1 MDTLFI
7 HLLKSSSILLVFLLS
22 YHLFLKKETFFSG
35 NRLFLLSG
43 LVIALLLPFVII
55 TKTIIVEPVPLAQGY
70 QYLVEQPI
78 NTTSAHSL
86 LSWKTILAIIYFAG
100 VLFFFTKLII
110 QLKTIK
116 KIKKKSEVVK
126 NKSFFNVRTKK
137 NISPFSFFRH
147 IFYYPN
153 QFPEEELD
161 TIIAHE
167 EVHARELHSIDILL
181 TQMLLIVLWFNPV
194 IWFYKTIIKQNL
206 EFLADAKTCKADE
219 NKKFYQYLMLKQ
231 AVGNHQIS
239 IANPFYN
246 SIIKK
251 RIVMLNQGQSKSINR
266 LKLLVVLPFLGIFLF
281 GFNTKEVV
289 RFAEN
294 PVSSS
299 TNKEDTP
306 DSTSPE
312 TQLDPA
318 NFIPFTS
325 TETDKKTG
333 LEKKMPYRSSIKT
346 IKLSIDKNTTDQS
359 LAKMKEDLAKN
370 GADFSYTVV
379 RNSNKEIIDISI
391 QISGEGTNGKK
402 FNGNYST
409 SSDAPINPITILY
422 DDERNAVSFWNSNA
436 ANTKIKKNNTMVWID
451 SDEDGDSPKKIEIK
465 KANGKKIITLDV
477 EEIDEEELED
487 MNIFHNDDSS
497 SKKIKFFID
506 SEFNDSEEG
515 NGGVF
520 IIKND
525 DDNETKIKVRS
536 TYSEDEKK
544 EPLIYID
551 GKKATKKQM
560 AELKSNKIESVNVLK
575 GSSAKE
581 KYGALGDDGVVEV
594 TTKNKK
600 IIVVG
605 KSDDVEANEDEN
617 VFVINTDKAGDY
629 DNDIKF
635 VSKGPKPIFIVD
647 GEEVKKLK
655 NTDPGEIESINVLK
669 GKAARKKYGRKGK
682 NGIVEITTKK
692 KN

>member
-1 MDTLFI
+1 MDPLFI

-35 NRLFLLSG
+35 NRLFLLAG
-43 LVIALLLPFVII
+43 LIIALLLPFVII
-55 TKTIIVEPVPLAQGY
+55 TKTIIVEPVPLVQGY

-78 NTTSAHSL
+78 STTSAHSL

-100 VLFFFTKLII
+100 VLLFSTKLVI

-116 KIKKKSEVVK
+116 KIKKNSEVVE
-126 NKSFFNVRTKK
+126 NKSFFHVRTKK

-206 EFLADAKTCKADE
+206 EFLADAKTCEADE

-231 AVGNHQIS
+231 AIGNHQIS

-251 RIVMLNQGQSKSINR
+251 RIVMLNQSQSKSINR

-289 RFAEN
+289 KFAEN
-294 PVSSS
+294 PVSSN
-299 TNKEDTP
+299 TNKEDMP

-325 TETDKKTG
+325 TKTDKKTG
-333 LEKKMPYRSSIKT
+333 QEKKTSFSSSIKT
-346 IKLSIDKNTTDQS
+346 IKLSIDKNTTDAS
-359 LAKMKEDLAKN
+359 LAKMKDDLAQE

-379 RNSNKEIIDISI
+379 RNSSKEIIDISI
-391 QISGEGTNGKK
+391 QINGEGTNGEK
-402 FNGNYST
+402 FNGSYNT
-409 SSDAPINPITILY
+409 SSDSPINPITILY
-422 DDERNAVSFWNSNA
+422 DDESNAVSFWNSNSTVSA
-436 ANTKIKKNNTMVWID
+436 ADNESIIWVD
-451 SDEDGDSPKKIEIK
+451 SDEDESKRIVIK
-465 KANGKKIITLDV
+465 TINGKKTITVDGKEV
-477 EEIDEEELED
+477 DEDELEE
-487 MNIFHNDDSS
+487 MNIFR
-497 SKKIKFFID
+497 IKEGKSNNMKFIID
-506 SEFNDSEEG
+506 SESKEEG

-520 IIKND
+520 IFEND
-525 DDNETKIKVRS
+525 DNDDTKKTKIKIRRGQTNKSDKPIIIVNG
-536 TYSEDEKK
+536 EEVDEKEISNLPSENIKTVHVLKGTSAK
-544 EPLIYID
+544 EKYGKKGEDGVIEIITKDKKQIVLRNNSDGLQIEKDDNVFIIDTNEAGDFSNDIKFVTKGKKPLFVVD
-551 GKKATKKQM
+551 GKKVKK
-560 AELKSNKIESVNVLK
+560 LKDTNPDNIESVNVLK
-575 GSSAKE
+575 G
-581 KYGALGDDGVVEV
+581 
-594 TTKNKK
+594 
-600 IIVVG
+600 
-605 KSDDVEANEDEN
+605 
-617 VFVINTDKAGDY
+617 
-629 DNDIKF
+629 
-635 VSKGPKPIFIVD
+635 
-647 GEEVKKLK
+647 
-655 NTDPGEIESINVLK
+655 
-669 GKAARKKYGRKGK
+669 KAAEEKYGRKGK
-682 NGIVEITTKK
+682 NGVVEITTKK

>member
-43 LVIALLLPFVII
+43 LVVALLLPFVII
-55 TKTIIVEPVPLAQGY
+55 TKTIIVEPAPLVQGY

-100 VLFFFTKLII
+100 VLFFSTKLII

-116 KIKKKSEVVK
+116 KIKKNSEVVE
-126 NKSFFNVRTKK
+126 NKSFFHVRTKK

-206 EFLADAKTCKADE
+206 EFLADAKTCEADE

-231 AVGNHQIS
+231 AIGNHQIS

-251 RIVMLNQGQSKSINR
+251 RIVMLNQSQSKSINR

-289 RFAEN
+289 KFAEN

-299 TNKEDTP
+299 TNKEDMP
-306 DSTSPE
+306 NSTSPE

-318 NFIPFTS
+318 DFIPFTS
-325 TETDKKTG
+325 TKTDKKTG
-333 LEKKMPYRSSIKT
+333 QEKKTSFSSSIKT
-346 IKLSIDKNTTDQS
+346 IKLSINKNTTDAS
-359 LAKMKEDLAKN
+359 LAKMKDDLAQE

-379 RNSNKEIIDISI
+379 RNSSKEIIDISI
-391 QISGEGTNGKK
+391 QINGEGTNGEK
-402 FNGNYST
+402 FNGSYNT
-409 SSDAPINPITILY
+409 SSDTPINPITILY
-422 DDERNAVSFWNSNA
+422 DDENNAVSFWNSNSAVGA
-436 ANTKIKKNNTMVWID
+436 ADNESIIWVD
-451 SDEDGDSPKKIEIK
+451 SDEDESKRIVIK
-465 KANGKKIITLDV
+465 TINGKKTITVDGKEV
-477 EEIDEEELED
+477 DEDELEE
-487 MNIFHNDDSS
+487 MNIFR
-497 SKKIKFFID
+497 IKEGKSNNMKFIID
-506 SEFNDSEEG
+506 SESKEEG

-520 IIKND
+520 IFEND
-525 DDNETKIKVRS
+525 DNDDTKKTKIKIRKGQTNKSDKPIIIVNG
-536 TYSEDEKK
+536 EEVDEKEITNLPSENIKTVHVLKGTSAK
-544 EPLIYID
+544 EKYGEKGEDGVIEIITKDKNQIVVRNNSDGLQIEKDDNVFIIDTNEAGDFSNDIKFITKGKKPLFVVD
-551 GKKATKKQM
+551 GKKVKK
-560 AELKSNKIESVNVLK
+560 LKDTNPDNIESVNVLK
-575 GSSAKE
+575 GEAAEE
-581 KYGALGDDGVVEV
+581 KYG
-594 TTKNKK
+594 K
-600 IIVVG
+600 
-605 KSDDVEANEDEN
+605 
-617 VFVINTDKAGDY
+617 
-629 DNDIKF
+629 
-635 VSKGPKPIFIVD
+635 
-647 GEEVKKLK
+647 
-655 NTDPGEIESINVLK
+655 
-669 GKAARKKYGRKGK
+669 KGK
-682 NGIVEITTKK
+682 NGVVEITTKK